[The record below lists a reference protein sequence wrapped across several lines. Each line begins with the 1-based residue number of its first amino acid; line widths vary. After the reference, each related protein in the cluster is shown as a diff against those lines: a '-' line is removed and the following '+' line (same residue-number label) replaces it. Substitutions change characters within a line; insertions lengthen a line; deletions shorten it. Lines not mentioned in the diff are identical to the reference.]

1 MLLDN
6 LGYKTGQ
13 SWNRKHNSA
22 ICDGANDVVILQE
35 ADIGVGIS
43 CVEGMQVYA
52 EQIFSILFHSHL
64 EIYLSYICFQLIFL
78 TNNSFQNSRQS
89 CQVTLQLLSSVI
101 RRVCF
106 LCTGISVV
114 EGSH

>member
-13 SWNRKHNSA
+13 SWNRKPNST
-22 ICDGANDVVILQE
+22 IGDGANDVVILQE

-43 CVEGMQVYA
+43 SVEGMQVYA

-64 EIYLSYICFQLIFL
+64 KINLTYICFQLFFL

-89 CQVTLQLLSSVI
+89 CQVTLQLLSSDI
-101 RRVCF
+101 WRVCF
-106 LCTGISVV
+106 WCTGISVI